1 MIILSQKNPLWRNV
15 KIGKSNSA
23 IADYGCVITSLSML
37 SEWYGKYKDPE
48 WMAKNLSFTLEGL
61 ILWKS
66 ITESILPMKFVYRYY
81 AKNDIKIKEILASKN
96 SACILQVNG
105 NHWVVLIGYSKMFG
119 YKVADPFYG
128 DTTYLISRNYKI
140 TGFTELIRK

>member
-1 MIILSQKNPLWRNV
+1 MILIWQKDRRWSS
-15 KIGKSNSA
+15 KFIGNSKETIFKS
-23 IADYGCVITSLSML
+23 GCVITSLSML

-66 ITESILPMKFVYRYY
+66 ITESILPMKFIYRYY
-81 AKNDIKIKEILASKN
+81 TKNDVKIKEILASKN

-140 TGFTELIRK
+140 TGFIEVTKK